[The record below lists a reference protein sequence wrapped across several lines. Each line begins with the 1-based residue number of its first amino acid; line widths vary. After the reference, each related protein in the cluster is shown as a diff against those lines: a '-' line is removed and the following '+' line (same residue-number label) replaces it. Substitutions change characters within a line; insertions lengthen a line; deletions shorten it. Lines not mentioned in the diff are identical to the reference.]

1 VDSNDLP
8 PAGSPTPEQI
18 ISALNKTGFIFEH
31 QVAQRLLELESDFRV
46 MLNDA
51 FDDPDTG
58 KSREIDIVAS
68 AYNNIQHDNLAKI
81 IVNATLLIE
90 CKNYSD
96 PLVII
101 GQSNDFRFHNNG
113 PVITF
118 DPLLFDFSDRNPENY
133 GGIYLGLGMWKLPS
147 HTTEGFIGRQLVK
160 MYRKDGKWQSTN
172 QSIYDSII
180 YPLAKAA
187 ESERALEEDSSSDSE
202 AQPWYLPTFTYIFPV
217 LVTAGTIYTVD
228 VMSGDSPIVAEAP
241 WVPLIRHFSKSS
253 FMMDVVR
260 FECLETY
267 VSERILPRLAEASEL
282 LTRNIDVFNPEQLR
296 QQFGECS
303 DPIFAAWLENYRT
316 STEGGS

>member
-1 VDSNDLP
+1 VDSNDEA
-8 PAGSPTPEQI
+8 PARSPTPEQI
-18 ISALNKTGFIFEH
+18 ISALHKTGFIFEH
-31 QVAQRLLELESDFRV
+31 KVAQKLLELESDFKV
-46 MLNDA
+46 ILNDA
-51 FDDPDTG
+51 FIDPDTG

-68 AYNNIQHDNLAKI
+68 VHNNIQHNNRAKVI
-81 IVNATLLIE
+81 INATLLIE

-101 GQSNDFRFHNNG
+101 GQGNDFRFHNDG

-118 DPLLFDFSDRNPENY
+118 DPLLFEFSDRSPETY
-133 GGIYLGLGMWKLPS
+133 GGVYSGLGIWKLSS
-147 HTTEGFIGRQLVK
+147 HATRGFIGRQLVK

-187 ESERALEEDSSSDSE
+187 ESERALEEDSASDS
-202 AQPWYLPTFTYIFPV
+202 AVQPWYLPTFTYIFPV

-228 VMSGDSPIVAEAP
+228 VMSGGSPIVAEAQ

-260 FECLETY
+260 FEYLEAY
-267 VSERILPRLAEASEL
+267 VIERILPRLAEANEL
-282 LTRNIDVFNPEQLR
+282 LTRNIDVFNPEQLQ

-303 DPIFAAWLENYRT
+303 DPIFAAWLENYRS
-316 STEGGS
+316 STENTG

>member
-1 VDSNDLP
+1 MDSNDGF

-18 ISALNKTGFIFEH
+18 ISALHKTGFIFEH
-31 QVAQRLLELESDFRV
+31 QVAQRLLELNFKV

-51 FDDPDTG
+51 FIDPDTG
-58 KSREIDIVAS
+58 KSREIDVVAS
-68 AYNNIQHDNLAKI
+68 AHNNIQRDNLAKI
-81 IVNATLLIE
+81 IISATLLIE

-101 GQSNDFRFHNNG
+101 GQGNDFRFHNDE

-118 DPLLFDFSDRNPENY
+118 DPLLFEFSDRSPENY
-133 GGIYLGLGMWKLPS
+133 GGIYPGLGMWKLPS
-147 HTTEGFIGRQLVK
+147 HTTRGFIGRQLIK

-180 YPLAKAA
+180 YPLAKAV
-187 ESERALEEDSSSDSE
+187 ESERAQEEDSPSDSE

-228 VMSGDSPIVAEAP
+228 VMSGGSPVVAEAQ

-260 FECLETY
+260 FECLEAY
-267 VSERILPRLAEASEL
+267 VIERIFPRLTEVNEL
-282 LTRNIDVFNPEQLR
+282 LTRNIDAFNPEWLQ

-303 DPIFAAWLENYRT
+303 DPVFAAWLENYQS
-316 STEGGS
+316 STEGAS